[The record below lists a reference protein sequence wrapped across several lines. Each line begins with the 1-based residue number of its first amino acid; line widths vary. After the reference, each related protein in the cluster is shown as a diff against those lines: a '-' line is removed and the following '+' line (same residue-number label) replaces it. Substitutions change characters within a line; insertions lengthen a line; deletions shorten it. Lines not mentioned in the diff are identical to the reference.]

1 MRGAVRLWA
10 VLLTLLGTAGCGLL
24 SRVRHLAPLTTAER
38 DGAIVLRRHVEALA
52 AEPHNVTF
60 YPALRGAA
68 EYIEARFH
76 EAGYAPRRQAYVV
89 SGREVANIEVERVG
103 TMRPER
109 IVVIGAHYDSVGNV
123 PGANDNASGVAALL
137 ELARRQNNGPAG
149 ANTVRFVAFV
159 NEEPP
164 YFMTDAMGSLAYA
177 ARAARRGEQIIGMIS
192 LETIGYYSDA
202 PDSQRYPA
210 PFHLFFPRRGNFLA
224 MVSNIDSAPLLRRV
238 AAAFRRA
245 TTLPAIASPAP
256 ARIPGVG
263 WSDHWSFWQHG
274 YQAIMFTDTAPYRYP
289 HYHTRDDTPDKLDYE
304 RLARVVTGCDEVI
317 RVLSGR

>member
-1 MRGAVRLWA
+1 MRVVAIV
-10 VLLTLLGTAGCGLL
+10 LTLLGTVVCGVL

-38 DGAIVLRRHVEALA
+38 DTAVVLRRHVEAIA

-60 YPALRGAA
+60 YPALQRAA
-68 EYIEARFH
+68 EYIERRFRD
-76 EAGYAPRRQAYVV
+76 AGYVPRRQSYLV

-103 TMRPER
+103 TTRPEQ
-109 IVVIGAHYDSVGNV
+109 IVVIGAHYDAVGNV

-137 ELARRQNNGPAG
+137 ELARRRANGPAG
-149 ANTVRFVAFV
+149 SNTIRFVAFV

-164 YFMTDAMGSLAYA
+164 YFMTNAMGSLAYA
-177 ARAARRGEQIIGMIS
+177 ARAAQRGEQILGMIS

-202 PDSQRYPA
+202 PGSQRYPA
-210 PFHLFFPRRGNFLA
+210 PFHLLFPRCGNFLA

-274 YQAIMFTDTAPYRYP
+274 YRAVMFTDTAPYRYP
-289 HYHTRDDTPDKLDYE
+289 HYHTPDDTPDKLDYQ

-317 RVLSGR
+317 RVLSGS

>member
-1 MRGAVRLWA
+1 VRVVAL
-10 VLLTLLGTAGCGLL
+10 VLTLLGTVACGVL
-24 SRVRHLAPLTTAER
+24 SRIRHLAPLTTAER
-38 DGAIVLRRHVEALA
+38 DAAVVLRRHVEAIA

-60 YPALRGAA
+60 YPALQRAA
-68 EYIEARFH
+68 EYIELRFR
-76 EAGYAPRRQAYVV
+76 EAGYVPRRQAYLV

-103 TMRPER
+103 TTRPEQ
-109 IVVIGAHYDSVGNV
+109 IAVIGAHYDAVGNA

-137 ELARRQNNGPAG
+137 ELARRRANGPAG
-149 ANTVRFVAFV
+149 SNTIRFVAFV

-177 ARAARRGEQIIGMIS
+177 ARAAQRGEQIIGMIS

-202 PDSQRYPA
+202 PGSQRYPA
-210 PFHLFFPRRGNFLA
+210 PFHLLFPRRGNFLA

-245 TTLPAIASPAP
+245 TTLPAIASPVP

-274 YQAIMFTDTAPYRYP
+274 YRAVMFTDTAPYRYP
-289 HYHTRDDTPDKLDYE
+289 HYHTRDDTPDKLDYK

-317 RVLSGR
+317 RVLSGS